1 MRCWYGRHQAVFGI
15 AQAGIHLLN
24 QTQMDLQ
31 RACDELKNIIGTAEM
46 IAVAWEKD
54 PDNYAVLEDH
64 LNDLVSEFKRI
75 GEAK

>member
-1 MRCWYGRHQAVFGI
+1 
-15 AQAGIHLLN
+15 
-24 QTQMDLQ
+24 MDLQ